1 MPTIPKPKPYTEDMF
16 KKDADLYIKGFL
28 GGFPKGEMNQLLKQ
42 KISKIEDEGVMSSDE
57 AKDFIKR
64 KIKNSF

>member
-28 GGFPKGEMNQLLKQ
+28 GGFPKGEMNQLLKEKYQ
-42 KISKIEDEGVMSSDE
+42 
-57 AKDFIKR
+57 R
-64 KIKNSF
+64 